1 MTVPIS
7 AVDVF
12 LCSAVDQLALI
23 VADKALRIP
32 PRVGASGLDLNKNQP
47 VLAPDDQVYLRFL
60 PAVISRYNIKP
71 FFGEEFCSE
80 IFANG
85 PGFNFIGHPNV
96 IPLISEFTT
105 MSSTKKYIEGF
116 TRQLAD
122 ALKIAGTIDLVRP
135 GSDIR
140 NVVITGMGGSGI
152 SANLVESLTFGRIPI
167 PITVCKSYNIPQFV
181 NPHTLF
187 IACSYSGN
195 TEETIA
201 ALNKALLKRAQ
212 CIAIASGGKLLD
224 IAREYNLFYI
234 QLPGGSASPR
244 AMLGY
249 NMIALMSL
257 LYHTNLIGAAFIK
270 ETENAIEF
278 LNRGVKG
285 IESEAELIAKKLKG
299 KLPVIYCDSR
309 LYAMA
314 LRFQQQLNE
323 NSKHIAHVNTFPEM
337 NHNELVGWKFPEN
350 LMPMLQVI
358 YLYSDHDHE
367 RVEKRMEICREIF
380 EKKSN
385 PIIDV
390 IGEGAS
396 LLEQYYYLIH
406 LTDWISF
413 YLAKENGIEPDP
425 IESIK
430 YLKTEL
436 DKLK

>member
-1 MTVPIS
+1 
-7 AVDVF
+7 
-12 LCSAVDQLALI
+12 
-23 VADKALRIP
+23 
-32 PRVGASGLDLNKNQP
+32 
-47 VLAPDDQVYLRFL
+47 
-60 PAVISRYNIKP
+60 
-71 FFGEEFCSE
+71 
-80 IFANG
+80 
-85 PGFNFIGHPNV
+85 
-96 IPLISEFTT
+96 
-105 MSSTKKYIEGF
+105 MSTTKKYIEGF
-116 TRQLAD
+116 TRQLSD
-122 ALKIAGTIDLVRP
+122 ALKISEKIDLVRP

-140 NVVITGMGGSGI
+140 NVVIMGMGGSGI
-152 SANLVESLTFGRIPI
+152 CANLVESLTFGRIPI
-167 PITVCKSYNIPQFV
+167 PITVYKSYNIPQFV
-181 NPHTLF
+181 SPHTLF

-224 IAREYNLFYI
+224 IAREFNLFYI
-234 QLPGGSASPR
+234 QLPGGSDSPR

-285 IESEAELIAKKLKG
+285 IQSEAELIAKKLKG
-299 KLPVIYCDSR
+299 KLPVIYCDNR
-309 LYAMA
+309 LQAMA

-323 NSKHIAHVNTFPEM
+323 NAKQIAHINTFPEM
-337 NHNELVGWKFPEN
+337 NHNELVGWRFPEN
-350 LMPMLQVI
+350 LMPMMQVI

-367 RVEKRMEICREIF
+367 RVEKRMEICRDIF

-406 LTDWISF
+406 LTDWISL
-413 YLAKENGIEPDP
+413 YLAKENDIEPDP
-425 IESIK
+425 LESVI
-430 YLKTEL
+430 YLKAEL
-436 DKLK
+436 NKTK